1 MHPVQFLDVGLTTRC
16 WKGAMNLPLFN
27 PDDLP
32 EPPSPAQAAQSMG
45 AGKPRLRVPIRDQI
59 EIHWESLDD
68 LLEADHPAR
77 IVWAAVCALDLKS
90 WLGEIK
96 AIEEHVGRDATDPR
110 LMVAL
115 WGE

>member
-16 WKGAMNLPLFN
+16 WKGAMDLPLFN

-32 EPPSPAQAAQSMG
+32 EPPSPAQAAQSI
-45 AGKPRLRVPIRDQI
+45 ATGKPRLRVPIRDQI